1 MPAPE
6 LGTKQV
12 CPTCQSKFY
21 DLSRRPAHCPK
32 CGADF
37 DPEEAL
43 KSRRVVRGRGA
54 AYEDDKVEDQVKPDA
69 EEAEEEE
76 EEATPEI
83 DEAADEPV
91 VLDDDEEG
99 DGTPA
104 PAEDLGV
111 DLEEEAEAEDA
122 EDVPFLEDEEE
133 DEFPD
138 DDIEGLPEEGDAEDR

>member
-21 DLSRRPAHCPK
+21 DLGKRPAHCPK

-43 KSRRVVRGRGA
+43 KSRRVVRGRGP
-54 AYEDDKVEDQVKPDA
+54 AYEA
-69 EEAEEEE
+69 EEAEEKPKPDVEESEDEE
-76 EEATPEI
+76 EEVTPEI
-83 DEAADEPV
+83 DAAADEPV
-91 VLDDDEEG
+91 VLEDEDG

-111 DLEEEAEAEDA
+111 DIEEEADPEADDA
-122 EDVPFLEDEEE
+122 VPFLEEE
-133 DEFPD
+133 DEEDAFDEDIDLPAEPGAD
-138 DDIEGLPEEGDAEDR
+138 DH